1 MPEQIE
7 LSEHDAAVV
16 VRSSDGEDYAIELV
30 VPTRKEEEEEEDGPA
45 SGVAILVAGLGI
57 SLQDPSFVEDVM
69 KKMFFTAHAEHVA
82 KEEGCQES

>member
-16 VRSSDGEDYAIELV
+16 VRSPDGEDYAIELV
-30 VPTRKEEEEEEDGPA
+30 VPTGKEEEEDGPA